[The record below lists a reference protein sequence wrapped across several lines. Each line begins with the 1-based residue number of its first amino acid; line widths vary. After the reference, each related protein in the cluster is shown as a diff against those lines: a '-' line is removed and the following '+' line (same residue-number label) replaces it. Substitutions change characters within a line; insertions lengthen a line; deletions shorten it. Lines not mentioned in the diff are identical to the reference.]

1 MTGYWDIHNHILPGV
16 DDGSGCM
23 SETIQ
28 MLQEEYE
35 QGVRHIVFTPH
46 YRRGMFAIPREE
58 IQIVYERVCEAAREQ
73 FADMELYLGC
83 EYYVHK
89 EDTSIVLN
97 DISYQMPGARS
108 VLLEFNY
115 EKPFQS
121 ICEIVRK
128 TVQSG
133 MIPILAHIERYEW
146 LCGNLNNVASLR
158 NDGAKIQIN
167 ADSLLGKHGFG
178 VKRFCMKLMKEE
190 FVDFIASDAHDTVN
204 RTVNMKAV
212 IEMVRKKYG
221 SGKAE
226 SIFVTGPEQLL
237 R

>member
-23 SETIQ
+23 SETMQ
-28 MLQEEYE
+28 MLQEEYQ

-58 IQIVYERVCEAAREQ
+58 IQTVYERVCEAAREQ
-73 FADMELYLGC
+73 FVDMEFYLGC

-89 EDTSIVLN
+89 EDTGIVLN

-108 VLLEFNY
+108 VLLEFSY
-115 EKPFQS
+115 EKSFQS
-121 ICEIVRK
+121 ICEIIRK

-133 MIPILAHIERYEW
+133 MIPILAHIERYEC

-178 VKRFCMKLMKEE
+178 MKRFCMKVLKEDI
-190 FVDFIASDAHDTVN
+190 VDFIASDAHDTVN
-204 RTVNMKAV
+204 RTVNMKAA
-212 IEMVRKKYG
+212 IEVVQKKYG

>member
-23 SETIQ
+23 SETMQ
-28 MLQEEYE
+28 MLQEEYQ

-73 FADMELYLGC
+73 FVDMEFYLGC

-89 EDTSIVLN
+89 EDTGIVLN

-108 VLLEFNY
+108 VLLEFSY

-121 ICEIVRK
+121 ICEVVRK

-133 MIPILAHIERYEW
+133 MIPILAHIERYEC

-178 VKRFCMKLMKEE
+178 MKRFCMKVLKEDI
-190 FVDFIASDAHDTVN
+190 VDFIASDAHDTVN
-204 RTVNMKAV
+204 RTVNMKAA
-212 IEMVRKKYG
+212 IEVVRKKYG

>member
-23 SETIQ
+23 SETMQ
-28 MLQEEYE
+28 MLQEEYQ

-58 IQIVYERVCEAAREQ
+58 IQTVYERVCEAAREQ
-73 FADMELYLGC
+73 FVDMEFYLGC

-89 EDTSIVLN
+89 EDTGIVLN

-108 VLLEFNY
+108 VLLEFSY
-115 EKPFQS
+115 EKSFQS
-121 ICEIVRK
+121 ICEIIRK

-133 MIPILAHIERYEW
+133 MIPILAHIERYEC

-178 VKRFCMKLMKEE
+178 MKRFCMKVLKEDI
-190 FVDFIASDAHDTVN
+190 VDFIASDAHDTVN
-204 RTVNMKAV
+204 RTVNMKAA
-212 IEMVRKKYG
+212 IEVVRKKYG

>member
-23 SETIQ
+23 SETMQ
-28 MLQEEYE
+28 MLQEEYQ

-58 IQIVYERVCEAAREQ
+58 IQTVYERVCVAAREQ
-73 FADMELYLGC
+73 FVDMEFYLGC

-89 EDTSIVLN
+89 EDTGIVLN

-108 VLLEFNY
+108 VLLEFSY
-115 EKPFQS
+115 EKSFQS
-121 ICEIVRK
+121 ICEIIRK

-133 MIPILAHIERYEW
+133 MIPILAHIERYEC

-178 VKRFCMKLMKEE
+178 MKRFCMKVLKEDI
-190 FVDFIASDAHDTVN
+190 VDFIASDAHDTVN
-204 RTVNMKAV
+204 RTVNMKAA
-212 IEMVRKKYG
+212 IEVVRKKYG